1 MSGAGPPQAQD
12 ELQLLERVFL
22 RLGSAETDEQGGS
35 PPRGDID
42 TLERTVLIKMFNN
55 SATRGG
61 FQISSSRPT
70 EINQPAGQL
79 SPYR

>member
-22 RLGSAETDEQGGS
+22 RLGSAETDEQVGH
-35 PPRGDID
+35 ID
-42 TLERTVLIKMFNN
+42 TLKRTVLIKMFNN